1 MPMGRGR
8 RILLWL
14 GAVLGVV
21 ALVFVITR
29 QRSDVTLEQLD
40 RQFEQMMNGVTLVGH
55 STTVG
60 REKLS
65 GEERYVIEG
74 VTRLT
79 GDTWLVR
86 SRFAYGS
93 RNVPIIIPVQ
103 IKWAGDTPVL
113 CLTDFTIPGMG
124 TFSAR
129 VVFYRDQYA
138 GTWSA
143 EKYGGQMFGRLE
155 YKTTAP
161 VAPAR

>member
-1 MPMGRGR
+1 MPMGRFR

-14 GAVLGVV
+14 LAVLGVAAV
-21 ALVFVITR
+21 VFFITR

-40 RQFEQMMNGVTLVGH
+40 RQFEQMMNGVTLVGQ
-55 STTVG
+55 SATAG
-60 REKLS
+60 REGLS

-86 SRFAYGS
+86 SRFKYGE
-93 RNVPIIIPVQ
+93 RDIPIIIPVQ

-129 VVFYRDQYA
+129 VVFHRNQYA

-155 YKTTAP
+155 
-161 VAPAR
+161 R

>member
-1 MPMGRGR
+1 MAMGRGR

-14 GAVLGVV
+14 LAGLGVV
-21 ALVFVITR
+21 AAVFFITR
-29 QRSDVTLEQLD
+29 QRSDVTQEQLD
-40 RQFEQMMNGVTLVGH
+40 RQFGQMMDGVALVGH

-60 REKLS
+60 REGIS
-65 GEERYVIEG
+65 DEERYTIEG

-93 RNVPIIIPVQ
+93 RNIPIIIPVQ

-155 YKTTAP
+155 RK
-161 VAPAR
+161 

>member
-1 MPMGRGR
+1 MAMGRGR

-14 GAVLGVV
+14 LAGLGVV
-21 ALVFVITR
+21 AAVFYITR

-40 RQFEQMMNGVTLVGH
+40 RQFEQMMDGVTLVGH

-60 REKLS
+60 REGIS
-65 GEERYVIEG
+65 DEERYTIEG

-93 RNVPIIIPVQ
+93 RNIPIIIPVQ

-155 YKTTAP
+155 RK
-161 VAPAR
+161 